1 MALTRL
7 GPNNSTNISG
17 IDLTSQVTGT
27 LPVANGGTA
36 ITSGFENGITDFD
49 SWRMTASVN
58 NASSGVLNGTWERQ
72 DTNSENIKQ
81 GTGMTESSGIFTFP
95 GTGIWEIQFWT
106 NMAVDVDYN
115 YNGFYVLYSTNSGGA
130 FSYLNGAWGSADN
143 SGASVTVGAT
153 SLLNVSNASTY
164 RVKADASG
172 AGPADY
178 QGNTNVNYTYFNFRR
193 LGDTS

>member
-106 NMAVDVDYN
+106 NMAVDGDYN

-153 SLLNVSNASTY
+153 SLLNV
-164 RVKADASG
+164 
-172 AGPADY
+172 
-178 QGNTNVNYTYFNFRR
+178 
-193 LGDTS
+193 